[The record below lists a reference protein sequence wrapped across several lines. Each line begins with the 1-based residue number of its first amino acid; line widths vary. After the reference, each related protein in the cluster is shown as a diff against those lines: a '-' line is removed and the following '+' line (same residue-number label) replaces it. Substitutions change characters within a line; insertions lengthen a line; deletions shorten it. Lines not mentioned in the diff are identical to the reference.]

1 MRHTI
6 QASALLAA
14 LTILPA
20 AAQPRLPHAAQT
32 TQPVSTGVGT
42 PAGHIVAIVNG
53 DVISQADVD
62 NRARLFALSTGLPLS
77 PDILT
82 RLRPQIT
89 RQLIDERLR
98 LQEEQRRKVIVSDKE
113 IADAVAS
120 IEGRNNMPAGAL
132 RQRLGAQ
139 GVALSTLYDQIRV
152 QIGWTRVLRD
162 ELGDKTE
169 ISDAD
174 IAAQQ
179 ALLKAQTGQPE
190 YRLSEIFLPIE
201 DPAKTADTQRFAD
214 TIIQQLRA
222 GAPFAV
228 VAAQFSQNQT
238 ALEGGDLGWLRTNQL
253 DPQVAAVAT
262 QMPEGAISNPILV
275 PGGISI
281 ITLRDKREV
290 GNDMEMVLSV
300 RQVFLP
306 FTAPLN
312 PAAPTEQQHKQLE
325 TAQTIMRTVH
335 SCDAMDAANK
345 NAGSGRPSDPGDVRL
360 AAVPPAMRAV
370 LTTLQPNQVSR
381 PLVSTDGIGLIMVC
395 DRTQKNMAD
404 TSKQEISERLLNDRV
419 ELVSRQLQRDL
430 RRRAM
435 IDQRS

>member
-1 MRHTI
+1 MRHPI

-14 LTILPA
+14 LAIIPA
-20 AAQPRLPHAAQT
+20 AAQPRVPHAAQV
-32 TQPVSTGVGT
+32 QPAGTEVST

-89 RQLIDERLR
+89 RQLIDEHLR

-120 IEGRNNMPAGAL
+120 IENRNGMSTGAL
-132 RQRLGAQ
+132 RQRLGDQ

-179 ALLKAQTGQPE
+179 ALMKAQAGQPE
-190 YRLSEIFLPIE
+190 YRLSEIFLPID

-214 TIIQQLRA
+214 AIIQQLRA

-238 ALEGGDLGWLRTNQL
+238 ALEGGDLGWIRTNQM

-262 QMPEGAISNPILV
+262 QMPVGAVSNPILV
-275 PGGISI
+275 PGGVSI

-290 GNDMEMVLSV
+290 GNDMETVLSV

-306 FTAPLN
+306 FTTPLS
-312 PAAPTEQQHKQLE
+312 PAAPTEQQRKQLE
-325 TAQTIMRTVH
+325 SAQTIMRSVH

-345 NAGSGRPSDPGDVRL
+345 SAGSGRPSDPGDVRL
-360 AAVPPAMRAV
+360 ATVAPAMRAV
-370 LTTLQPNQVSR
+370 LTALQPNQVSR

-395 DRTQKNMAD
+395 GRTEKNAAE
-404 TSKQEISERLLNDRV
+404 TSKQEISDRLLSDRV